1 MKMLMESYSQV
12 LKCSLSGKMAM
23 MQDTLELLKFFRETT
38 KQVIDD
44 LNLYCLD
51 FLDSLMKD
59 KSDALIFIKDNISRY
74 PLRILKGSYLYHQV
88 QVSNKAVGFS
98 RNVVVKKEDLITLL
112 FLTKNNITGNFVSL
126 G

>member
-1 MKMLMESYSQV
+1 MESYSQV

-59 KSDALIFIKDNISRY
+59 KSDALIFIKDNISKY

-112 FLTKNNITGNFVSL
+112 FLTKNNITGNFFSL

>member
-38 KQVIDD
+38 KQIIDD

-112 FLTKNNITGNFVSL
+112 FLTKNNIIGNFVSL

>member
-1 MKMLMESYSQV
+1 
-12 LKCSLSGKMAM
+12 MAM

>member
-1 MKMLMESYSQV
+1 MESYSQV

-59 KSDALIFIKDNISRY
+59 KSDALMFIKDNISRY

-112 FLTKNNITGNFVSL
+112 FLTKNNITGNFFSL

>member
-59 KSDALIFIKDNISRY
+59 KSDALMFIKDNISRY

-112 FLTKNNITGNFVSL
+112 FLTKNNITGNFFSL

>member
-38 KQVIDD
+38 KQIIDD